1 MENRKRN
8 INWRLVFLYFFMSL
22 FALVILSQVVV
33 IQQVKDVFSQNQPE
47 FINVQAPRGN
57 IFSDDESLLAISM
70 PLYDLHIDF
79 KTIHADTFQKYITQ
93 LTIELASFF
102 EDKTALEYEL
112 LFRHQ
117 KKKKSQY
124 FLLKKN
130 VTYNEIK
137 QIKAFPLFNKGQHQG
152 GLIFER
158 KENREKPFKLLA
170 KRTIGSVRKDIKPI
184 GIEGAYNQTLKGKD
198 GKKLVQR
205 ISKKHFLP
213 ISSSANILPKAGDD
227 VISTINIDLQD
238 VAEQALKNTLE
249 KHKADF
255 GCVAVMEVKTGAIK
269 AIANLKRT
277 EEGFFKESYNYMIG
291 EHVEPGSTFK
301 LASVLAGL
309 EDGVFNLSDSV
320 DTENGRYQFYD
331 RTMYDSR
338 KGGYG
343 KITIG
348 DAFVVSSNVGI
359 SKVINNAYA
368 KQAGKFVDRLFKLQL
383 NSPLD
388 IEIPTPD
395 NPRIK
400 TPKDT
405 DWSGTTLPWMS
416 IGYEVSLTPLHML
429 TFYNAIANNGKML
442 KPLFVEGI
450 KRNGKFIEQN
460 KTITINPSICA
471 KSNIAQVIPLMVAV
485 VENENGTATNIRSK
499 QYKIAGKT
507 GTSQLKYWE
516 RKEGEESRYQAS
528 FAGFFPA
535 DNPKYSCIVLV
546 NNPTENG
553 FYGGTV
559 AAPVFKEIA
568 DKVFASDLDLHQA
581 ITAKANKKAPY
592 TKNGYNED
600 VQFVLNELRIPID
613 TEDATWIIASV
624 KAEKVALK
632 TRKIEQ
638 DLKNGLIP
646 SLKGMGIQD
655 ALFLLENNGLQVHF
669 SGKGVIKSQSLKKG
683 EQFKNGS
690 KIILEL
696 A

>member
-1 MENRKRN
+1 MTQRKVN
-8 INWRLVFLYFFMSL
+8 TNWRLIFLYFCMSL
-22 FALVILSQVVV
+22 FAFIILSQVFV
-33 IQQVKDVFSQNQPE
+33 IQQLKDVFSQNQPE
-47 FINVQAPRGN
+47 FIKIEAPRGN
-57 IFSDDESLLAISM
+57 IFSDDGSLLAISM
-70 PLYDLHIDF
+70 PLYDVHIDF
-79 KTIHADTFQKYITQ
+79 KTIQADTFQKYISALTNQ
-93 LTIELASFF
+93 LSTFF
-102 EDKTALEYEL
+102 GDKTALEYEL
-112 LFRHQ
+112 IFRDQQ
-117 KKKKSQY
+117 KKKAQY

-130 VTYNEIK
+130 ITYNEIK
-137 QIKAFPLFNKGQHQG
+137 QLKSFALFNKGQHQG
-152 GLIFER
+152 GLICER

-170 KRTIGSVRKDIKPI
+170 KRTIGYEREDIKPV

-205 ISKKHFLP
+205 ISKKDFLP
-213 ISSSANILPKAGDD
+213 INSSANVLPRAGDD

-277 EEGFFKESYNYMIG
+277 KEGIFKESYNYMIG

-309 EDGVFNLSDSV
+309 EDDVFKLSDSV
-320 DTENGRYQFYD
+320 DTENGKHQFYD
-331 RTMYDSR
+331 RTMVDSR

-348 DAFVVSSNVGI
+348 EAFVVSSNVGI

-368 KQAGKFVDRLFKLQL
+368 KQPEKFVDRLFKLQL
-383 NSPLD
+383 NTPLD

-400 TPKDT
+400 TPKDP

-416 IGYEVSLTPLHML
+416 IGYEVSLTPLHIL
-429 TFYNAIANNGKML
+429 TFYNTIANNGKML
-442 KPLFVEGI
+442 KPFFVEGI

-460 KTITINPSICA
+460 KIEIVNPSICA
-471 KSNIAQVIPLMVAV
+471 KSNIEKLIPLMIDV
-485 VENENGTATNIRSK
+485 VENGTATNIRSK

-516 RKEGEESRYQAS
+516 RKEGQEKSYQAS
-528 FAGFFPA
+528 FVGFFPA
-535 DNPKYSCIVLV
+535 ENPRYSCIVLV
-546 NNPTENG
+546 NNPTEHG
-553 FYGGTV
+553 FYGGDV

-581 ITAKANKKAPY
+581 FLSSKNLTIPY
-592 TKNGYNED
+592 TKNGANGDAQY
-600 VQFVLNELRIPID
+600 VLKELQVPY
-613 TEDATWIIASV
+613 DAENANWIIAS
-624 KAEKVALK
+624 KKSNKVALK

-638 DLKNGLIP
+638 DLKNGFIP
-646 SLKGMGIQD
+646 NLKGMGIQD
-655 ALFLLENNGLQVHF
+655 VLFLLENSGLRVYF
-669 SGKGVIKSQSLKKG
+669 SGKGEIKSQSLKKG
-683 EQFKNGS
+683 ETFKKGTS
-690 KIILEL
+690 IILEL
-696 A
+696 T

>member
-1 MENRKRN
+1 MRKRKAN
-8 INWRLVFLYFFMSL
+8 TNWRLIFLYFCMSL
-22 FALVILSQVVV
+22 FALIILSQVFV
-33 IQQVKDVFSQNQPE
+33 IQQLKDVFSQNQPE
-47 FINVQAPRGN
+47 FIKVQAPRGN
-57 IFSDDESLLAISM
+57 IFSDDGSLLAISM
-70 PLYDLHIDF
+70 PLYDVHIDF
-79 KTIHADTFQKYITQ
+79 KTIQTDTFQKYISGLSSQ
-93 LTIELASFF
+93 LATFF
-102 EDKTALEYEL
+102 DNKTALEYEL
-112 LFRHQ
+112 MFRNQ

-130 VTYNEIK
+130 ATYNEIK
-137 QIKAFPLFNKGQHQG
+137 QLKSFPLFKKGQNQG
-152 GLIFER
+152 GLICER

-170 KRTIGSVRKDIKPI
+170 KRTIGYEREDIKPI

-205 ISKKHFLP
+205 ISKKDFLP
-213 ISSSANILPKAGDD
+213 INSSANVLPKAGDD

-255 GCVAVMEVKTGAIK
+255 GCVAVMKVTTGAIK

-291 EHVEPGSTFK
+291 QHVEPGSTFK

-309 EDGVFNLSDSV
+309 EDGAFKLSDSV
-320 DTENGRYQFYD
+320 DTENGRYKFYD
-331 RTMYDSR
+331 RVMVDSR

-348 DAFVVSSNVGI
+348 EAFVESSNVGI
-359 SKVINNAYA
+359 SKVINQAYA
-368 KQAGKFVDRLFKLQL
+368 KQSEKFVDRLFKLQL
-383 NSPLD
+383 NTPLN
-388 IEIPTPD
+388 IEIPAPD

-400 TPKDT
+400 TPKDS

-416 IGYEVSLTPLHML
+416 IGYEVSLTPLHIL

-442 KPLFVEGI
+442 KPYFVEGI

-460 KTITINPSICA
+460 KIEIINPSICA
-471 KSNIAQVIPLMVAV
+471 KSNIEQIVPLMIDV
-485 VENENGTATNIRSK
+485 VEKGTATNIRSK

-516 RKEGEESRYQAS
+516 RKEGQEISYQAS

-535 DNPKYSCIVLV
+535 EDPKYSCIVLV
-546 NNPTENG
+546 NNPKENG
-553 FYGGTV
+553 FYGGVV

-568 DKVFASDLDLHQA
+568 DKVFASDLDLHHPYSNSKSL
-581 ITAKANKKAPY
+581 TVPY
-592 TKNGYNED
+592 TKNGAKED
-600 VQFVLNELRIPID
+600 VQYVLNELQLPYYA
-613 TEDATWIIASV
+613 ENANWIIANT
-624 KAEKVALK
+624 KGDKVVLN

-638 DLKNGLIP
+638 DLKNGYMP
-646 SLKGMGIQD
+646 NLKGMGIQD
-655 ALFLLENNGLQVHF
+655 VLFLLENSGLKVHF
-669 SGKGVIKSQSLKKG
+669 SGKGAIKSQSLKKG
-683 EQFKNGS
+683 ERFQNGN

>member
-1 MENRKRN
+1 MTKRKAN
-8 INWRLVFLYFFMSL
+8 TNWRLIFLYFCMSL
-22 FALVILSQVVV
+22 FALIILSQVFV
-33 IQQVKDVFSQNQPE
+33 IQQLKDVFSQNQPE
-47 FINVQAPRGN
+47 FIKVQAPRGN
-57 IFSDDESLLAISM
+57 IFSDDGSLLAISM
-70 PLYDLHIDF
+70 PLYDVHIDF
-79 KTIHADTFQKYITQ
+79 KTIQTDTFQKYISVLSSQ
-93 LTIELASFF
+93 LATFF
-102 EDKTALEYEL
+102 DNKTALEYEL
-112 LFRHQ
+112 MFRNQ

-124 FLLKKN
+124 FFLKKN
-130 VTYNEIK
+130 ATYNEIK
-137 QIKAFPLFNKGQHQG
+137 QLKSFPLFKKGQNQG
-152 GLIFER
+152 GLICER

-170 KRTIGSVRKDIKPI
+170 KRTIGYEREGIKPI

-205 ISKKHFLP
+205 ISNKDFLP
-213 ISSSANILPKAGDD
+213 INSSANVLPKAGDD

-291 EHVEPGSTFK
+291 QHVEPGSTFK

-309 EDGVFNLSDSV
+309 EDGAFKLSDSV

-331 RTMYDSR
+331 RVMVDSR

-348 DAFVVSSNVGI
+348 EAFVESSNVGI
-359 SKVINNAYA
+359 SKVINQAYA
-368 KQAGKFVDRLFKLQL
+368 KQSEKFVDRLFKLQL
-383 NSPLD
+383 NTPLN
-388 IEIPTPD
+388 IEIPAPD

-400 TPKDT
+400 TPKDP

-442 KPLFVEGI
+442 KPYFVEGI

-460 KTITINPSICA
+460 KVAIINPSICA
-471 KSNIAQVIPLMVAV
+471 KSNIEQLIPLMIDV
-485 VENENGTATNIRSK
+485 VEKGTATNIRSK

-516 RKEGEESRYQAS
+516 RKEGQEISYQAS

-535 DNPKYSCIVLV
+535 EDPKYSCIVLV
-546 NNPTENG
+546 NNPKEHG
-553 FYGGTV
+553 FYGGVV

-568 DKVFASDLDLHQA
+568 DKVFASDLDLHQPYSNRKSL
-581 ITAKANKKAPY
+581 TVPY
-592 TKNGYNED
+592 TKNGANED
-600 VQFVLNELRIPID
+600 AQYVLKELQVPY
-613 TEDATWIIASV
+613 DAENANWIIANA
-624 KAEKVALK
+624 KADKVVLN
-632 TRKIEQ
+632 TRKIKQ
-638 DLKNGLIP
+638 DLKNGFIP
-646 SLKGMGIQD
+646 NLKGMGIQD
-655 ALFLLENNGLQVHF
+655 VLFLLENSGLKVHF
-669 SGKGVIKSQSLKKG
+669 SGKGAIKSQSLKKG
-683 EQFKNGS
+683 ERFQNGS

>member
-1 MENRKRN
+1 MAKRKAN
-8 INWRLVFLYFFMSL
+8 TNWRLVVLYFCMSL
-22 FALVILSQVVV
+22 FALIILSQVFV
-33 IQQVKDVFSQNQPE
+33 IQQMKDVFSQNQPE
-47 FINVQAPRGN
+47 YVKVQAPRGN
-57 IFSDDESLLAISM
+57 IFSDDGSLLAISM
-70 PLYDLHIDF
+70 PLYDVHIDF
-79 KTIHADTFQKYITQ
+79 KTIQTDTFQKYISTLSSQ
-93 LTIELASFF
+93 LAVFF
-102 EDKTALEYEL
+102 DEKTALEYEL
-112 LFRHQ
+112 MFRNQ

-130 VTYNEIK
+130 ATYNEIK
-137 QIKAFPLFNKGQHQG
+137 QLKSFELFKKGQHQG
-152 GLIFER
+152 GLICER

-170 KRTIGSVRKDIKPI
+170 QRTIGYEREGIKPI
-184 GIEGAYNQTLKGKD
+184 GIEGAYNQTLKGRD

-205 ISKKHFLP
+205 ISKKDFLP
-213 ISSSANILPKAGDD
+213 INSSANVLPKAGDD

-269 AIANLKRT
+269 AITNLKRT
-277 EEGFFKESYNYMIG
+277 EEGVFKESYNYMIG

-309 EDGVFNLSDSV
+309 EDGAFKLSDSV

-331 RTMYDSR
+331 RVMVDSR

-348 DAFVVSSNVGI
+348 ESFVESSNVGI
-359 SKVINNAYA
+359 SKVINEAYA
-368 KQAGKFVDRLFKLQL
+368 KQSEKFVDRLFKLQL
-383 NSPLD
+383 NTPLN
-388 IEIPTPD
+388 IEIPAPD

-400 TPKDT
+400 TPKDP

-429 TFYNAIANNGKML
+429 TFYNTIANDGKML
-442 KPLFVEGI
+442 KPYFVEGI

-460 KTITINPSICA
+460 KIEIINPSICA
-471 KSNIAQVIPLMVAV
+471 KSNIEQLIPLMIDV
-485 VENENGTATNIRSK
+485 VEKGTATNIRSN

-516 RKEGEESRYQAS
+516 RKEGQEISYQAS

-535 DNPKYSCIVLV
+535 EDPKYSCIVLV
-546 NNPTENG
+546 NNPKEHG
-553 FYGGTV
+553 FYGGVV

-568 DKVFASDLDLHQA
+568 DKVYASDLDLHQ
-581 ITAKANKKAPY
+581 PY
-592 TKNGYNED
+592 SNRKSLTVPFTKNGANKDAQY
-600 VQFVLNELRIPID
+600 VLKELQVPY
-613 TEDATWIIASV
+613 DAENANWIIANA
-624 KAEKVALK
+624 KADKVVLN

-638 DLKNGLIP
+638 DLKNGFIP
-646 SLKGMGIQD
+646 NLKGMGIQD
-655 ALFLLENNGLQVHF
+655 VLFLLENSGLKVHF
-669 SGKGVIKSQSLKKG
+669 SGKGAIKSQSLKKG
-683 EQFKNGS
+683 ERFQNRS